1 MLQSVIK
8 KAVLIAALIAPM
20 STMAG
25 EVMHTLKASLLKDR
39 TGLVYIGY
47 DVDKKLLKPYLSQLQ
62 AHLGEDKFKVFR
74 AGQAKRDHNHFH
86 ITLINPF
93 EHPDV
98 KSIDVATLPEISFT
112 FEGLGTAANDKDR
125 TFFVVVSS
133 DKAQQVRKAHGLKT
147 KDFHVTLGFDSR
159 DVFGV
164 SKGMDSLL
172 DTKK

>member
-1 MLQSVIK
+1 MLRSVLK
-8 KAVLIAALIAPM
+8 KAALIAALLTPM

-25 EVMHTLKASLLKDR
+25 EVMHTLKASLLKDS

-47 DVDKKLLKPYLSQLQ
+47 DVDKKLLKPYLSQLKSY
-62 AHLGEDKFKVFR
+62 LGEDKFKVFR
-74 AGQAKRDHNHFH
+74 VGQAKRDHNHFH

-93 EHPDV
+93 EHPNV
-98 KSIDVATLPEISFT
+98 KSIDVATLPEINFT
-112 FEGLGTAANDKDR
+112 FEGLGTAANEKDR

-133 DKAQQVRKAHGLKT
+133 DKAQQLRKSHGLKA
-147 KDFHVTLGFDSR
+147 KDFHVTLGFDSQ

-172 DTKK
+172 GAKK